1 VNVAMSEPVLVL
13 ASASARRRE
22 LLALL
27 GLPFVVHAANVDE
40 IAHPGESPAQ
50 LAARLS
56 ATKAAAVRGQLAG
69 RPPRE
74 SGRLIVGADTVVA
87 LGGEMFGKPDG
98 PADAARMLRALR
110 GKTHTVVS
118 AVAVVEAATG
128 RAAIRI
134 SSTQVTMRDY
144 SDAEIEAYVA
154 SGDPGDKAGA
164 YAIQHV
170 GFRPVAHIEG
180 CYTGVVGLPL
190 GALVKALAH
199 FGVFPSVPGG
209 VATACSEW
217 SGQPCCLATG
227 ASAPAPS
234 SGGR

>member
-1 VNVAMSEPVLVL
+1 MSEPVLVL

-27 GLPFVVHAANVDE
+27 GLPFIVHAANVDE
-40 IAHPGESPAQ
+40 TAHPGESPEQ

-56 ATKAAAVRGQLAG
+56 ATKAAAVRAELAERSSPSTAG
-69 RPPRE
+69 
-74 SGRLIVGADTVVA
+74 LIVGADTVVA
-87 LGGEMFGKPDG
+87 LGGAVFGKPDG

-110 GKTHTVVS
+110 GETHTVVS

-134 SSTQVTMRDY
+134 SSTRVTMRAY

-154 SGDPGDKAGA
+154 GGDPADKAGA
-164 YAIQHV
+164 YAIQHA
-170 GFRPVAHIEG
+170 GFRPVARIEG

-209 VATACSEW
+209 VAAACSEW
-217 SGQPCCLATG
+217 SGQPCCLAAAG
-227 ASAPAPS
+227 YAAVSP

>member
-1 VNVAMSEPVLVL
+1 MTGPVLVL

-27 GLPFVVHAANVDE
+27 GLPFIVHPADVDE
-40 IAHPGESPAQ
+40 TVHPGESPEQ

-56 ATKAAAVRGQLAG
+56 ATKAAAVRAQLAG
-69 RPPRE
+69 RSPGE
-74 SGRLIVGADTVVA
+74 SGGLIVGADTVVA
-87 LGGEMFGKPDG
+87 LGSEVFGKPDS
-98 PADAARMLRALR
+98 PADAARMLRELR
-110 GKTHTVVS
+110 GQTHIVVS
-118 AVAVVEAATG
+118 AVTVVEAATG

-134 SSTQVTMRDY
+134 SSTRVTMRNY

-154 SGDPGDKAGA
+154 SGDPDDKAGA
-164 YAIQHV
+164 YAIQNA

-199 FGVFPSVPGG
+199 FGVFPSVPEG
-209 VATACSEW
+209 VAAACSEW
-217 SGQPCCLATG
+217 SGQPCCLVA
-227 ASAPAPS
+227 AAYPPPPS
-234 SGGR
+234 SGGT